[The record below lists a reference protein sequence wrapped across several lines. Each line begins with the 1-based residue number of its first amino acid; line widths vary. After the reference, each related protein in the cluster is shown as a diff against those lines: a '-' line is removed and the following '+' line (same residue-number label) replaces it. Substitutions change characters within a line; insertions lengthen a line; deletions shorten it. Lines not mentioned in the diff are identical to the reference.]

1 MGGVETFLAMV
12 HRMNI
17 SPRGAQLVNLLRTLP
32 PEPMVRSTKT
42 RIWHAGPTCA
52 AATGPLEEVA
62 LTLWSLPEQQQYC
75 TGCTSARAF
84 PVGKMLT
91 VFADATAVFD
101 TPLHWAGIQERRRFA
116 IDPLRSCKVRAASPT
131 WDEIRRLLEPHLE
144 AELAAAARAA
154 AELSRSPL
162 HTALLAAAVLGDEPA
177 PQYADRLELQHLA
190 GLNLHIPRSHMV
202 HRQLAD
208 LREAGM
214 ATVFC
219 VSPHAARLADGSDLE
234 RVVDLAMFA
243 TNEHVDAYSAVF
255 EMPRAA
261 LHLFESATTFT
272 AVQVPSPEPALATL
286 AWASTL
292 YRTAPQRGLAAALSA
307 ATRLTVAR

>member
-1 MGGVETFLAMV
+1 VGGVETFLAMV
-12 HRMNI
+12 HRMSV
-17 SPRGAQLVNLLRTLP
+17 SPRGAQLLNLLRTLP

-52 AATGPLEEVA
+52 AATGPLEDVS

-84 PVGKMLT
+84 PLGKMLT

-101 TPLHWAGIQERRRFA
+101 TPLHWLGIQERRRFA

-131 WDEIRRLLEPHLE
+131 WDEIRRLLDPHLE
-144 AELAAAARAA
+144 AELAAAALAA
-154 AELSRSPL
+154 ADLPQAPL
-162 HTALLAAAVLGDEPA
+162 HTALLAAVAIGDEPA
-177 PQYADRLELQHLA
+177 PQYADRLELDQLA
-190 GLNLHIPRSHMV
+190 GMQLRAPRSHTL
-202 HRQLAD
+202 RQQLVALA
-208 LREAGM
+208 ETGI

-219 VSPHAARLADGSDLE
+219 VSPHAARLADGSDME

-243 TNEHVDAYSAVF
+243 TSQRVDAYSAVF
-255 EMPRAA
+255 EVPRAA

-272 AVQVPSPEPALATL
+272 AVQMPAPQPAPATL
-286 AWASTL
+286 VWVSAL
-292 YRTAPQRGLAAALSA
+292 YRAAPQRGLAAAMTA
-307 ATRLTVAR
+307 AMRLTVAR